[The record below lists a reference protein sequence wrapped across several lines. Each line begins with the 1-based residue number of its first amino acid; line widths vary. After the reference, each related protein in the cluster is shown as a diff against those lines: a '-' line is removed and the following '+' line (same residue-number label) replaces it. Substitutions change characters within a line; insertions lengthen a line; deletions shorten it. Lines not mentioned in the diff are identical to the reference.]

1 MAEDDKDL
9 SESFDEFRPKVHA
22 IIIAIRDR
30 IGRMPTREEVSDFI
44 WADDDDE
51 RDHILKAALEK

>member
-9 SESFDEFRPKVHA
+9 SADFDELRPDVHA

-30 IGRMPTREEVSDFI
+30 IGRMPTGEEVSDFI

-51 RDHILKAALEK
+51 RERILKAALEK